1 MSILTPD
8 FQIIINGKDVSP
20 KIRPRLISL
29 TLQEYA
35 GEQVDTLNITLDDTD
50 NRLSIPDI
58 NGLIEVKIGFKGQPL
73 VNKGKF
79 IFENLHY
86 IDPPRQVK
94 IVAHAAAIESVIKKR
109 RDYAW
114 HDTTL
119 GAILE
124 TIADRNNLTARI
136 DPTLASM
143 ASGSV
148 HQQNE
153 SDLAFIQRLARERDA
168 TGTIKNNHL
177 IFVPKGADKT
187 ATGKI
192 LTTVM
197 IQRSAITNYDY
208 TVNHV
213 DAGAIEAKWHSKKY
227 ARYHIVK
234 FGEGTATK
242 RLSHCYYS
250 AESALQAARTEYSH
264 RMRGDK
270 TLQIFAAIGIPALS
284 ISQPVKTI
292 GLKPEIDGEN
302 WQTISISHSLSDKG
316 FTTSFNTE
324 KSNLDQA

>member
-8 FQIIINGKDVSP
+8 FQIIINSKDVSP
-20 KIRPRLISL
+20 KIRTRLISL

-79 IFENLHY
+79 VFESLHY
-86 IDPPRQVK
+86 IDPPRQVT
-94 IVAHAAAIESVIKKR
+94 IIAHAAAIESVVKKR
-109 RDYAW
+109 QDYAW

-119 GAILE
+119 GVILK

-136 DPTLASM
+136 DPTLATS

-153 SDLAFIQRLARERDA
+153 SDLAFIQRLAREHDA

-177 IFVPKGADKT
+177 IFIPKGSNET
-187 ATGKI
+187 ATGQKLPELRI
-192 LTTVM
+192 T
-197 IQRSAITNYDY
+197 RNSITNYTYDV
-208 TVNHV
+208 THV

-234 FGEGTATK
+234 FGEGAATK

-250 AESALQAARTEYSH
+250 AESAMQAARAEYNH
-264 RMRGDK
+264 RMRGDQK
-270 TLQIFAAIGIPALS
+270 LQIFVATGLPSLS
-284 ISQPVKTI
+284 VGQSVKTE
-292 GLKPEIDGEN
+292 GLKSEIDMQN
-302 WQTISISHSLSDKG
+302 WHIIEVMHTLDNHGFITNFSIEINS
-316 FTTSFNTE
+316 
-324 KSNLDQA
+324 